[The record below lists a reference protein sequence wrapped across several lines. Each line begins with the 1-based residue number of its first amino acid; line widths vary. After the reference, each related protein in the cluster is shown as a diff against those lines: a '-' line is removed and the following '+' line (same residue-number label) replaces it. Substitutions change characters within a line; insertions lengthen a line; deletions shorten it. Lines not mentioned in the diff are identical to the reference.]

1 MPELFKRVMDVE
13 LRLRTRSG
21 PVLVAR
27 IRDVGGPADV
37 FGLEEYDFPSVG
49 WPRVR
54 FVVDIG
60 AHIGSFSVW
69 AVSSYRCRAVAVEP
83 NPEAFALLQRNVG
96 QFGGDVRCIQA
107 ALAAAP
113 GVRTLVL
120 GEDSAGTSLDPRT
133 ASGPVKTIE
142 VEAITL
148 AQAIEMAAFPQ
159 VDVLKVDIEGA
170 EHEIFMNLDAGL
182 LDAVQTVLV
191 ECHKRPGRS
200 SDGIV
205 EALAREGFTTSLT
218 PKSDDLDLVVA
229 VRTPRTV

>member
-1 MPELFKRVMDVE
+1 
-13 LRLRTRSG
+13 
-21 PVLVAR
+21 
-27 IRDVGGPADV
+27 
-37 FGLEEYDFPSVG
+37 
-49 WPRVR
+49 
-54 FVVDIG
+54 
-60 AHIGSFSVW
+60 
-69 AVSSYRCRAVAVEP
+69 
-83 NPEAFALLQRNVG
+83 
-96 QFGGDVRCIQA
+96 VRCIQA

-120 GEDSAGTSLDPRT
+120 GEDSAGTSLDPRS

-148 AQAIEMAAFPQ
+148 AQVIEMAAFPQ

-170 EHEIFMNLDAGL
+170 EYEIFMNLDAGL
-182 LDAVQTVLV
+182 LEAVQTVLV